1 MNHGY
6 QKITA
11 RNDMRRTSALNKQEI
26 KMIAINGTYA
36 MASAMTAVF
45 VNVYLYKFTG
55 SLVTMTAYAMVRF
68 GFFPIAFTIGA
79 HIGRKYRLSLT
90 MTAGLLLIVCG
101 LLVLLTLR
109 ERIGELG
116 YAIYGIGVIFGMGEG
131 FFWLSTVSLNQL
143 VSTKESRGKYLGYMG
158 MFNGLTNI
166 IAPLFAAQIVAWS
179 PNDTEGY
186 LRIFQLVIVLYLIIA
201 YLASTI
207 HEISQKGK
215 FTVLDKVFQTK
226 DKQWSYIFNSH
237 LLFGIRDSLVLML
250 TGLLIYRATGG
261 SGSTYGRLLAFFALI
276 SIASF
281 YLSGKIINRQNRIKM
296 YQYGA
301 IFTSISTIILVVFPT
316 TAGAIAFGILA
327 SLVAPFYVIPFQII
341 TMNATSDYME
351 KENILGYVISKEIG
365 ITSGRLLGML
375 TIITFSFIFPE
386 EIFLPLAVIFCS
398 MFPVILVI
406 YATIYHRRRDRE
418 KAMISD

>member
-1 MNHGY
+1 MN
-6 QKITA
+6 
-11 RNDMRRTSALNKQEI
+11 RNQALNKQEI
-26 KMIAINGTYA
+26 KMVIINGTYA

-101 LLVLLTLR
+101 LLAILTLR

-116 YAIYGIGVIFGMGEG
+116 YAIYVIGIIFGMGEG

-143 VSTKESRGKYLGYMG
+143 VSTKESRGSYLGVIG

-201 YLASTI
+201 YLAATI
-207 HEISQKGK
+207 QVISQKGK

-226 DKQWSYIFNSH
+226 DRQWSYIFNSH
-237 LLFGIRDSLVLML
+237 LLFGVRDSLVLML

-261 SGSTYGRLLAFFALI
+261 SGSTYGRLLALFALI

-281 YLSGKIINRQNRIKM
+281 YVSGKVITRQNRLKM

-301 IFTSISTIILVVFPT
+301 LFTAMSTVILVLIPT

-327 SLVAPFYVIPFQII
+327 SVVAPFYVIPFQII

-351 KENILGYVISKEIG
+351 KENILGYIISKEIG

-375 TIITFSFIFPE
+375 TIITFSFIFPD

-398 MFPVILVI
+398 MFPVILAI
-406 YATIYHRRRDRE
+406 YATIYHHRRDKE
-418 KAMISD
+418 KAMIKE

>member
-1 MNHGY
+1 
-6 QKITA
+6 
-11 RNDMRRTSALNKQEI
+11 MRRTSALNKQEI

>member
-1 MNHGY
+1 
-6 QKITA
+6 
-11 RNDMRRTSALNKQEI
+11 MRRTIALNKQEV
-26 KMIAINGTYA
+26 KMIIINGTYA

-68 GFFPIAFTIGA
+68 GFFPIAFTVGA
-79 HIGRKYRLSLT
+79 HIGRKFRLSLT
-90 MTAGLLLIVCG
+90 MTAGLLLIVFG

-109 ERIGELG
+109 EKIGGIG
-116 YAIYGIGVIFGMGEG
+116 YAIYIIGMIFGMGEG

-143 VSTKESRGKYLGYMG
+143 VSTKESRGKYLGFMG

-166 IAPLFAAQIVAWS
+166 IAPLMAAQIVAWS

-207 HEISQKGK
+207 RVISQKGK

-226 DKQWSYIFNSH
+226 DKQWAYIFNSH
-237 LLFGIRDSLVLML
+237 LLFGVRDSLVLML

-261 SGSTYGRLLAFFALI
+261 SGSTYGRLLAVFAMI
-276 SIASF
+276 SIAAF
-281 YLSGKIINRQNRIKM
+281 YIAGKIITRKNRLKM
-296 YQYGA
+296 YQFGA
-301 IFTSISTIILVVFPT
+301 LFTAISTVILVLFPT

-327 SLVAPFYVIPFQII
+327 SLVAPFYVLPFQII
-341 TMNATSDYME
+341 TMNATSDYMD
-351 KENILGYVISKEIG
+351 ENIMGHIISKEIG

-375 TIITFSFIFPE
+375 TIIAFSFIFPE

-398 MFPVILVI
+398 MFPLILVI
-406 YATIYHRRRDRE
+406 YATVYHNSRE
-418 KAMISD
+418 IVKVKTDL

>member
-1 MNHGY
+1 
-6 QKITA
+6 
-11 RNDMRRTSALNKQEI
+11 MRTIAALNKQEI
-26 KMIAINGTYA
+26 KMVIINGTYA

-68 GFFPIAFTIGA
+68 GFFPISFTVGA

-90 MTAGLLLIVCG
+90 MTAGLLLIVFG

-116 YAIYGIGVIFGMGEG
+116 YAIYGIGMLFGMGEG

-143 VSTKESRGKYLGYMG
+143 VSTKESRGKYLGFIG
-158 MFNGLTNI
+158 MFNGFANI
-166 IAPLFAAQIVAWS
+166 IAPLTAAQIVAWS

-186 LRIFQLVIVLYLIIA
+186 IRIFQLVIVLYLVIA

-207 HEISQKGK
+207 RVLSQRGK
-215 FTVLDKVFQTK
+215 FTVLDKVFQKK
-226 DKQWSYIFNSH
+226 DRQWSYVFNSH
-237 LLFGIRDSLVLML
+237 FLFGVRDSLVLML
-250 TGLLIYRATGG
+250 AGLLIYRATGG
-261 SGSTYGRLLAFFALI
+261 SGSTYGRLLAVFAMI

-281 YLSGKIINRQNRIKM
+281 YMAGKLITRQNRLKM
-296 YQYGA
+296 YQFGA
-301 IFTSISTIILVVFPT
+301 FFTAMSTIILVLLPT
-316 TAGAIAFGILA
+316 TAGAIAYGVLA
-327 SLVAPFYVIPFQII
+327 SMVAPFYVNPFQII
-341 TMNATSDYME
+341 TMNAMSDYME

-375 TIITFSFIFPE
+375 TIITFSFIFPQDL
-386 EIFLPLAVIFCS
+386 FLPLAVIFCS
-398 MFPVILVI
+398 IFPVLLAI
-406 YATIYHRRRDRE
+406 YATIYHHRRDKE
-418 KAMISD
+418 KAMIKD

>member
-1 MNHGY
+1 
-6 QKITA
+6 
-11 RNDMRRTSALNKQEI
+11 MRRTSALSKQEI
-26 KMIAINGTYA
+26 KMIVINGTYA

-68 GFFPIAFTIGA
+68 GFFPIAFTVGA

-166 IAPLFAAQIVAWS
+166 MAPLFAAQIVAWS

-186 LRIFQLVIVLYLIIA
+186 LRIFQLVIVLYLFIA

-207 HEISQKGK
+207 HVISQKGK

-281 YLSGKIINRQNRIKM
+281 YLSGKVINRQNRIKM

-301 IFTSISTIILVVFPT
+301 IFTSMSTIILVLFPT

-406 YATIYHRRRDRE
+406 YATIYHRRRDKE

>member
-1 MNHGY
+1 
-6 QKITA
+6 
-11 RNDMRRTSALNKQEI
+11 
-26 KMIAINGTYA
+26 

-68 GFFPIAFTIGA
+68 GFFPIAFTVGA
-79 HIGRKYRLSLT
+79 HIGRKFRLSLT
-90 MTAGLLLIVCG
+90 MTAGLLLIVFG

-109 ERIGELG
+109 EKIGEIG
-116 YAIYGIGVIFGMGEG
+116 YAIYIIGMIFGMGEG

-143 VSTKESRGKYLGYMG
+143 VSTKESRGKYLGFMG

-166 IAPLFAAQIVAWS
+166 IAPLMAAQIVAWS

-207 HEISQKGK
+207 RVISQKGK

-226 DKQWSYIFNSH
+226 DKQWAYIFNSH
-237 LLFGIRDSLVLML
+237 LLFGVRDSLVLML

-261 SGSTYGRLLAFFALI
+261 SGSTYGRLLAVFAMI
-276 SIASF
+276 SIAAF
-281 YLSGKIINRQNRIKM
+281 YIAGKIITRKNRLKM
-296 YQYGA
+296 YQFGA
-301 IFTSISTIILVVFPT
+301 LFTAISTVILVLFPT

-327 SLVAPFYVIPFQII
+327 SLVAPFYVLPFQII
-341 TMNATSDYME
+341 TMNATSDYMD
-351 KENILGYVISKEIG
+351 ENIMGHIISKEIG

-375 TIITFSFIFPE
+375 TIIAFSFIFPD

-398 MFPVILVI
+398 MFPLILVI
-406 YATIYHRRRDRE
+406 YATVYHNSRE
-418 KAMISD
+418 IVKVKTDL

>member
-1 MNHGY
+1 
-6 QKITA
+6 
-11 RNDMRRTSALNKQEI
+11 
-26 KMIAINGTYA
+26 

-90 MTAGLLLIVCG
+90 MIAGLLLIVCG

-109 ERIGELG
+109 ESIGELG
-116 YAIYGIGVIFGMGEG
+116 YAIYGIGMIFGMGEG

-143 VSTKESRGKYLGYMG
+143 VSSKESRGRYLGFMG

-166 IAPLFAAQIVAWS
+166 VAPLMAAQIVVWS
-179 PNDTEGY
+179 PNDIEGY

-207 HEISQKGK
+207 RVISQKGK
-215 FTVLDKVFQTK
+215 FTVLNKVFHTK

-237 LLFGIRDSLVLML
+237 VLFGVRDSLVLML

-261 SGSTYGRLLAFFALI
+261 SGSTYGRLLAVFAMI

-281 YLSGKIINRQNRIKM
+281 YLAGKVITRENRLRM
-296 YQYGA
+296 YQFGA
-301 IFTSISTIILVVFPT
+301 FFTAISTTILVLIPT
-316 TAGAIAFGILA
+316 TEGAIAFGILA
-327 SLVAPFYVIPFQII
+327 SLVAPFYVIPIQII
-341 TMNATSDYME
+341 TMNAMSDYME
-351 KENILGYVISKEIG
+351 SENILGYVISKEIG
-365 ITSGRLLGML
+365 ITVGRLLGML
-375 TIITFSFIFPE
+375 TIISFSFIFPE
-386 EIFLPLAVIFCS
+386 VIFLPLAVIFCS
-398 MFPVILVI
+398 MFPIVLVI
-406 YATIYHRRRDRE
+406 YATNYHNKRE
-418 KAMISD
+418 TEKIKNAG

>member
-1 MNHGY
+1 M
-6 QKITA
+6 
-11 RNDMRRTSALNKQEI
+11 SKQEV
-26 KMIAINGTYA
+26 KMIIINGTYA

-79 HIGRKYRLSLT
+79 HIGRKFRLSLT
-90 MTAGLLLIVCG
+90 MTVGLLLIVFG
-101 LLVLLTLR
+101 LIVLLTLR
-109 ERIGELG
+109 EKIGEIG
-116 YAIYGIGVIFGMGEG
+116 YAIYIIGIIFGMGEG

-143 VSTKESRGKYLGYMG
+143 VSTKESRGKYLGFIG

-207 HEISQKGK
+207 HVISQRGK

-226 DKQWSYIFNSH
+226 DKQWAYIFNSH
-237 LLFGIRDSLVLML
+237 LLFGVRDSLVLML

-261 SGSTYGRLLAFFALI
+261 SGSTYGRLLALFASI

-281 YLSGKIINRQNRIKM
+281 YVSGKVITRQNRLKM
-296 YQYGA
+296 YQFGA
-301 IFTSISTIILVVFPT
+301 IFTSISTVILVTFPT
-316 TAGAIAFGILA
+316 TFGAIVYGVLA
-327 SLVAPFYVIPFQII
+327 SMVVPFYVNPFQII

-351 KENILGYVISKEIG
+351 KQNILGHIISKEIG
-365 ITSGRLLGML
+365 ITLGRLLGML

-386 EIFLPLAVIFCS
+386 DVFLPLAVIFCS
-398 MFPVILVI
+398 MFPIVLVI
-406 YATIYHRRRDRE
+406 YATIYHHRRE
-418 KAMISD
+418 KLKVSLDD

>member
-1 MNHGY
+1 
-6 QKITA
+6 
-11 RNDMRRTSALNKQEI
+11 
-26 KMIAINGTYA
+26 

-68 GFFPIAFTIGA
+68 GFFPIAFTVGA
-79 HIGRKYRLSLT
+79 HIGRKFRLSLT
-90 MTAGLLLIVCG
+90 MTAGLLLIVFG

-109 ERIGELG
+109 EKIGEIG
-116 YAIYGIGVIFGMGEG
+116 YAIYIIGMIFGMGEG

-143 VSTKESRGKYLGYMG
+143 VSTKESRGKYLGFMG

-166 IAPLFAAQIVAWS
+166 IAPLMAAQIVAWS

-207 HEISQKGK
+207 RVISQKGK

-226 DKQWSYIFNSH
+226 DKQWAYIFNSH
-237 LLFGIRDSLVLML
+237 LLFGVRDSLVLML

-261 SGSTYGRLLAFFALI
+261 SGSTYGRLLAVFAMI
-276 SIASF
+276 SIAAF
-281 YLSGKIINRQNRIKM
+281 YIAGKIITRKNRLKM
-296 YQYGA
+296 YQFGA
-301 IFTSISTIILVVFPT
+301 LFTAISTVILVLFPT

-327 SLVAPFYVIPFQII
+327 SLVAPFYVLPFQII
-341 TMNATSDYME
+341 TMNATSDYMD
-351 KENILGYVISKEIG
+351 ENIMGHIISKEIG

-375 TIITFSFIFPE
+375 TIIAFSFIFPE

-398 MFPVILVI
+398 MFPLILVI
-406 YATIYHRRRDRE
+406 YATVYHNSRE
-418 KAMISD
+418 IVKVKTDL

>member
-1 MNHGY
+1 MV
-6 QKITA
+6 
-11 RNDMRRTSALNKQEI
+11 RTSALSKQEI

-68 GFFPIAFTIGA
+68 GFFPIAFTVGA

-166 IAPLFAAQIVAWS
+166 MAPLFAAQIVAWS

-207 HEISQKGK
+207 HVISQKGK

-281 YLSGKIINRQNRIKM
+281 YLSGKVINRQNRIKM

-301 IFTSISTIILVVFPT
+301 IFTSMSTIILVLFPT

>member
-1 MNHGY
+1 
-6 QKITA
+6 
-11 RNDMRRTSALNKQEI
+11 MRKTIALNKQEV
-26 KMIAINGTYA
+26 KMIIINGTYA

-116 YAIYGIGVIFGMGEG
+116 YAIYIIGMIFGMGEG

-143 VSTKESRGKYLGYMG
+143 VSSKESRGKYLGFMG

-166 IAPLFAAQIVAWS
+166 IAPLMAAQIVVWS
-179 PNDTEGY
+179 PNDIEGY

-207 HEISQKGK
+207 RVISQKGK

-226 DKQWSYIFNSH
+226 DKQWTYIFNSH

-261 SGSTYGRLLAFFALI
+261 SGSTYGRLLAVFAMI

-281 YLSGKIINRQNRIKM
+281 YLAGKVITRKNRLRM
-296 YQYGA
+296 YQFGA
-301 IFTSISTIILVVFPT
+301 LFTSISTIILVLFPT
-316 TAGAIAFGILA
+316 TAGAVAFGILA
-327 SLVAPFYVIPFQII
+327 SLVAPFYVLPFQII

-351 KENILGYVISKEIG
+351 ENIMGHIISKEIG

-398 MFPVILVI
+398 MFPIVLVI
-406 YATIYHRRRDRE
+406 YATNYHNKRE
-418 KAMISD
+418 IDKVKIDG

>member
-1 MNHGY
+1 
-6 QKITA
+6 
-11 RNDMRRTSALNKQEI
+11 MRRTIALNKQEV
-26 KMIAINGTYA
+26 KMIIINGTYA

-68 GFFPIAFTIGA
+68 GFFPIAFTVGA
-79 HIGRKYRLSLT
+79 HIGRKFRLSLT
-90 MTAGLLLIVCG
+90 MTAGLLLIVFG

-109 ERIGELG
+109 EKIGEIG
-116 YAIYGIGVIFGMGEG
+116 YAIYIIGMIFGMGEG

-143 VSTKESRGKYLGYMG
+143 VSTKESRGKYLGFMG

-166 IAPLFAAQIVAWS
+166 IAPLMAAQIVAWS

-207 HEISQKGK
+207 RVISQKGK

-226 DKQWSYIFNSH
+226 DKQWAYIFNSH
-237 LLFGIRDSLVLML
+237 LLFGVRDSLVLML

-261 SGSTYGRLLAFFALI
+261 SGSTYGRLLAVFAMI
-276 SIASF
+276 SIAAF
-281 YLSGKIINRQNRIKM
+281 YIAGKIITRKNRLKM
-296 YQYGA
+296 YQFGA
-301 IFTSISTIILVVFPT
+301 LFTAISTVILVLFPT

-327 SLVAPFYVIPFQII
+327 SLVAPFYVLPFQII
-341 TMNATSDYME
+341 TMNATSDYMD
-351 KENILGYVISKEIG
+351 ENIMGHIISKEIG

-375 TIITFSFIFPE
+375 TIIAFSFIFPD

-398 MFPVILVI
+398 MFPLILVI
-406 YATIYHRRRDRE
+406 YATVYHNSRE
-418 KAMISD
+418 IVKVKTDL

>member
-1 MNHGY
+1 MM
-6 QKITA
+6 K
-11 RNDMRRTSALNKQEI
+11 TSALNKQEI

-36 MASAMTAVF
+36 MAAAMTAVF

-116 YAIYGIGVIFGMGEG
+116 YAIYGIGVIFGIGEG
-131 FFWLSTVSLNQL
+131 FFWLSTVSLNQM

-186 LRIFQLVIVLYLIIA
+186 IRIFQLVIVLYLIIA

-207 HEISQKGK
+207 HVISQKEK
-215 FTVLDKVFQTK
+215 FTVLDKVFQNK
-226 DKQWSYIFNSH
+226 DKQWAYIFNSH

-281 YLSGKIINRQNRIKM
+281 YISGKVITRQNRIKM

-301 IFTSISTIILVVFPT
+301 LFTSLSTIILVLVPT

-351 KENILGYVISKEIG
+351 KESILGYIISKEIG

-375 TIITFSFIFPE
+375 TIIVFSIMFQE

-406 YATIYHRRRDRE
+406 YATMYHRKRDKE
-418 KAMISD
+418 KMLMNE

>member
-1 MNHGY
+1 MN
-6 QKITA
+6 
-11 RNDMRRTSALNKQEI
+11 RTQALNKQEI
-26 KMIAINGTYA
+26 KMVIINGTYA

-101 LLVLLTLR
+101 LLAILTLR
-109 ERIGELG
+109 ERIGGLG
-116 YAIYGIGVIFGMGEG
+116 YAIYVIGIIFGMGEG

-143 VSTKESRGKYLGYMG
+143 VSTKESRGSYLGVIG

-201 YLASTI
+201 YLAATI
-207 HEISQKGK
+207 QVISQKGK

-226 DKQWSYIFNSH
+226 DRQWSYIFNSH
-237 LLFGIRDSLVLML
+237 LLFGVRDSLVLML

-261 SGSTYGRLLAFFALI
+261 SGSTYGRLLALFALI

-281 YLSGKIINRQNRIKM
+281 YVSGKVITRQNRLKM

-301 IFTSISTIILVVFPT
+301 LFTAMSTVILVLIPT

-351 KENILGYVISKEIG
+351 KENILGYIISKEIG

-375 TIITFSFIFPE
+375 TIITFSFIFPD

-398 MFPVILVI
+398 MFPIILAI
-406 YATIYHRRRDRE
+406 YATIYHHRRDKE
-418 KAMISD
+418 KAMIKE

>member
-1 MNHGY
+1 MM
-6 QKITA
+6 K
-11 RNDMRRTSALNKQEI
+11 TSALNKQEI

-36 MASAMTAVF
+36 MAAAMTAVF

-55 SLVTMTAYAMVRF
+55 SLVTMTMYAMVRF

-116 YAIYGIGVIFGMGEG
+116 YAIYGIGVIFGIGEG
-131 FFWLSTVSLNQL
+131 FFWLSTVSLNQM

-186 LRIFQLVIVLYLIIA
+186 IRIFQLVIILYLIIA

-207 HEISQKGK
+207 HVISQKEK
-215 FTVLDKVFQTK
+215 FTVLDKVFQNK
-226 DKQWSYIFNSH
+226 DKQWAYIFNSH

-281 YLSGKIINRQNRIKM
+281 YISGKVITRQNRIKM

-301 IFTSISTIILVVFPT
+301 LFTSLSTIILVLVPT

-351 KENILGYVISKEIG
+351 KESILGYIISKEIG

-375 TIITFSFIFPE
+375 TIIVFSIMFPE

-406 YATIYHRRRDRE
+406 YATMYHRKRDKE
-418 KAMISD
+418 KMLKNE

>member
-1 MNHGY
+1 
-6 QKITA
+6 
-11 RNDMRRTSALNKQEI
+11 MRKTIALNKQEV
-26 KMIAINGTYA
+26 KMIIINGTYA

-68 GFFPIAFTIGA
+68 GFFPIAFTVGA
-79 HIGRKYRLSLT
+79 RIGRKFRLSLT
-90 MTAGLLLIVCG
+90 MTAGLLLIVLG
-101 LLVLLTLR
+101 LTVLLTLR
-109 ERIGELG
+109 EKIGELG
-116 YAIYGIGVIFGMGEG
+116 YAIYIIGMIFGMGEG

-143 VSTKESRGKYLGYMG
+143 VSTKESRGKYLGFMG

-166 IAPLFAAQIVAWS
+166 IAPLMAAQIVAWS

-207 HEISQKGK
+207 RVISQKGK

-226 DKQWSYIFNSH
+226 DKQWAYIFNSH
-237 LLFGIRDSLVLML
+237 LLFGVRDSLVLML

-261 SGSTYGRLLAFFALI
+261 SGSTYGRLLAVFAMI

-281 YLSGKIINRQNRIKM
+281 YVSGKIITRQNRLKM
-296 YQYGA
+296 YQFGA
-301 IFTSISTIILVVFPT
+301 LFTAISTIILVLFPT

-327 SLVAPFYVIPFQII
+327 SLVAPFYVLPFQII
-341 TMNATSDYME
+341 TMNATSDYMD
-351 KENILGYVISKEIG
+351 ENIMGHIISKEIG

-375 TIITFSFIFPE
+375 TIIAFSFIFPE

-398 MFPVILVI
+398 LFPIILVM
-406 YATIYHRRRDRE
+406 YATIYHKKRE
-418 KAMISD
+418 NHKVEGDLKRI

>member
-1 MNHGY
+1 
-6 QKITA
+6 
-11 RNDMRRTSALNKQEI
+11 MRTTSALNKQEI
-26 KMIAINGTYA
+26 KMVIINGTYA

-68 GFFPIAFTIGA
+68 GFFPISFTVGA

-90 MTAGLLLIVCG
+90 MTAGLLLIVFG

-116 YAIYGIGVIFGMGEG
+116 YAIYGIGMIFGMGEG

-143 VSTKESRGKYLGYMG
+143 VSTKESRGKYLGFIG
-158 MFNGLTNI
+158 MFNGFANI
-166 IAPLFAAQIVAWS
+166 IAPLTAAQIVAWS

-186 LRIFQLVIVLYLIIA
+186 IRIFQLVIVLYLVIA

-207 HEISQKGK
+207 RVLSQRGK
-215 FTVLDKVFQTK
+215 FTVLDKVFQKK
-226 DKQWSYIFNSH
+226 DRQWSYVFNSH
-237 LLFGIRDSLVLML
+237 FLFGVRDSLVLML
-250 TGLLIYRATGG
+250 AGLLIYRATGG
-261 SGSTYGRLLAFFALI
+261 SGSTYGRLLAVFAMI

-281 YLSGKIINRQNRIKM
+281 YMAGKLITRQNRLKM
-296 YQYGA
+296 YQFGA
-301 IFTSISTIILVVFPT
+301 FFTAMSTIILVLLPT
-316 TAGAIAFGILA
+316 TAGAIAYGVLA
-327 SLVAPFYVIPFQII
+327 SMVAPFYVNPFQII
-341 TMNATSDYME
+341 TMNAMSDYME

-375 TIITFSFIFPE
+375 TIITFSFIFPQDL
-386 EIFLPLAVIFCS
+386 FLPLAVIFCS
-398 MFPVILVI
+398 IFPVLLAI
-406 YATIYHRRRDRE
+406 YATIYHHRRDKE
-418 KAMISD
+418 KAMIKD

>member
-1 MNHGY
+1 MM
-6 QKITA
+6 K
-11 RNDMRRTSALNKQEI
+11 TSALNKQEI

-36 MASAMTAVF
+36 MAAAMTAVF

-116 YAIYGIGVIFGMGEG
+116 YAIYGIGVIFGIGEG
-131 FFWLSTVSLNQL
+131 FFWLSTVSLNQM

-186 LRIFQLVIVLYLIIA
+186 IRIFQLVIVLYLIIA

-207 HEISQKGK
+207 QVVSQKGK
-215 FTVLDKVFQTK
+215 FTVLDKVFQNK
-226 DKQWSYIFNSH
+226 DKQWAYIFNSH

-261 SGSTYGRLLAFFALI
+261 SGSTYGRLLAFFALL

-281 YLSGKIINRQNRIKM
+281 YLSGKVITRQNRIKM

-301 IFTSISTIILVVFPT
+301 LFTSLSTIILVLVPT

-375 TIITFSFIFPE
+375 TIIIFSIIFPE

-406 YATIYHRRRDRE
+406 YATIYHRKRE
-418 KAMISD
+418 KEKMLINE

>member
-1 MNHGY
+1 M
-6 QKITA
+6 K
-11 RNDMRRTSALNKQEI
+11 RTIALDKQEV
-26 KMIAINGTYA
+26 KMIIINGTYA

-68 GFFPIAFTIGA
+68 GSFPIAFTIGA

-90 MTAGLLLIVCG
+90 MTAGLLLIVFG
-101 LLVLLTLR
+101 LIVLLTLR
-109 ERIGELG
+109 ERIGEIG
-116 YAIYGIGVIFGMGEG
+116 YAIYIIGIIFGMGEG

-143 VSTKESRGKYLGYMG
+143 VSTKESRGKYLGFIG

-207 HEISQKGK
+207 HVISQRGK

-226 DKQWSYIFNSH
+226 DKQWAYIFNSH
-237 LLFGIRDSLVLML
+237 LLFGVRDSLVLML

-261 SGSTYGRLLAFFALI
+261 SGSTYGRLLALFALI

-281 YLSGKIINRQNRIKM
+281 YVSGKVITRQNRLKM
-296 YQYGA
+296 YQFGA
-301 IFTSISTIILVVFPT
+301 FFTSISTVILVVFPT
-316 TAGAIAFGILA
+316 TLGAIAYGVLA
-327 SLVAPFYVIPFQII
+327 SMVVPFYVNPFQII

-351 KENILGYVISKEIG
+351 RENILGHIISKEIG
-365 ITSGRLLGML
+365 ITLGRLLGML

-386 EIFLPLAVIFCS
+386 DIFLPLAVIFCS
-398 MFPVILVI
+398 MFPIVLVI
-406 YATIYHRRRDRE
+406 YATGYHKKRE
-418 KAMISD
+418 NHKIEGDLKKI

>member
-1 MNHGY
+1 MN
-6 QKITA
+6 
-11 RNDMRRTSALNKQEI
+11 RNQALNKQEI
-26 KMIAINGTYA
+26 KMVIINGTYA

-101 LLVLLTLR
+101 LLAILTLR

-116 YAIYGIGVIFGMGEG
+116 YAIYVIGIIFGMGEG

-143 VSTKESRGKYLGYMG
+143 VSTKESRGSYLGVIG

-201 YLASTI
+201 YLAATI
-207 HEISQKGK
+207 QVISQKGK

-226 DKQWSYIFNSH
+226 DRQWSYIFNSH
-237 LLFGIRDSLVLML
+237 LLFGVRDSLVLML

-261 SGSTYGRLLAFFALI
+261 SGSTYGRLLALFALI

-281 YLSGKIINRQNRIKM
+281 YVSGKVITRQNRLKM

-301 IFTSISTIILVVFPT
+301 LFTAMSTVILVLIPT

-351 KENILGYVISKEIG
+351 KENILGYIISKEIG

-375 TIITFSFIFPE
+375 TIITFSFIFPD

-398 MFPVILVI
+398 MFPIILAI
-406 YATIYHRRRDRE
+406 YATIYHHRRDKE
-418 KAMISD
+418 KAMIKE

>member
-1 MNHGY
+1 MNLGY
-6 QKITA
+6 QRITA
-11 RNDMRRTSALNKQEI
+11 RIAMRRTSALNKQEI

-55 SLVTMTAYAMVRF
+55 SLVTMTAYAIVRF

-131 FFWLSTVSLNQL
+131 FFWLSTVSLNQM

-166 IAPLFAAQIVAWS
+166 IAPLFAAQIVVWS

-186 LRIFQLVIVLYLIIA
+186 IRIFQLVIVLYLIIA

-207 HEISQKGK
+207 HVASQKSK

-281 YLSGKIINRQNRIKM
+281 YLSGKVINRQNRIKM

-301 IFTSISTIILVVFPT
+301 FFTSISTIILVLIPT
-316 TAGAIAFGILA
+316 TTGAIAFGILA

-406 YATIYHRRRDRE
+406 YATIYHRRRESE
-418 KAMISD
+418 KAMISE

>member
-1 MNHGY
+1 MM
-6 QKITA
+6 K
-11 RNDMRRTSALNKQEI
+11 TSALNKQEI

-36 MASAMTAVF
+36 MAAAMTAVF

-101 LLVLLTLR
+101 LLVILTLR

-116 YAIYGIGVIFGMGEG
+116 YAIYGIGVIFGIGEG
-131 FFWLSTVSLNQL
+131 FFWLSTVSLNQM

-186 LRIFQLVIVLYLIIA
+186 IRIFQLVIILYLIIA

-207 HEISQKGK
+207 HVISQKEK
-215 FTVLDKVFQTK
+215 FTVLDKVFQNK
-226 DKQWSYIFNSH
+226 DKQWAYIFNSH

-281 YLSGKIINRQNRIKM
+281 YISGKVITRQNRIKM

-301 IFTSISTIILVVFPT
+301 LFTSLSTIILVLVPT

-351 KENILGYVISKEIG
+351 KESILGYIISKEIG

-375 TIITFSFIFPE
+375 TIIIFSIIFPE

-406 YATIYHRRRDRE
+406 YATMYHRKRDKE
-418 KAMISD
+418 KMLMNE

>member
-1 MNHGY
+1 MSKSNV
-6 QKITA
+6 
-11 RNDMRRTSALNKQEI
+11 LNKQEV
-26 KMIAINGTYA
+26 KMIIINGTYA
-36 MASAMTAVF
+36 MATAMTAVF

-79 HIGRKYRLSLT
+79 HIGRKYRLSFT
-90 MTAGLLLIVCG
+90 MIAGLLLIVCG

-116 YAIYGIGVIFGMGEG
+116 YAIYGIGMIFGMGEG

-143 VSTKESRGKYLGYMG
+143 VSSKESRGKYLGFMG
-158 MFNGLTNI
+158 MFNGLMNI
-166 IAPLFAAQIVAWS
+166 IAPLMAAQIVAWS
-179 PNDTEGY
+179 PNDVEGY
-186 LRIFQLVIVLYLIIA
+186 LRIFQLVIILYLIIA

-207 HEISQKGK
+207 HVISQKGR
-215 FTVLDKVFQTK
+215 FTVLNKVFQNK

-237 LLFGIRDSLVLML
+237 VLFGVRDSLVLML

-261 SGSTYGRLLAFFALI
+261 SGSTYGRLLAVFAMI

-281 YLSGKIINRQNRIKM
+281 YLAGKVITRENRLRM
-296 YQYGA
+296 YQFGA
-301 IFTSISTIILVVFPT
+301 FFTAVSTIILVLIPT
-316 TAGAIAFGILA
+316 TEGAIAFGILA
-327 SLVAPFYVIPFQII
+327 SLVAPFYVIPIQII
-341 TMNATSDYME
+341 TMNAMSDYME
-351 KENILGYVISKEIG
+351 SENILGYVISKEVG
-365 ITSGRLLGML
+365 ITIGRLFGML

-398 MFPVILVI
+398 MFPIVLVI
-406 YATIYHRRRDRE
+406 YATDYHHKRE
-418 KAMISD
+418 ISKVRNNG

>member
-1 MNHGY
+1 M
-6 QKITA
+6 K
-11 RNDMRRTSALNKQEI
+11 RTIALNKQEV
-26 KMIAINGTYA
+26 KMIIINGTYA

-90 MTAGLLLIVCG
+90 MTAGLLLIVFG

-109 ERIGELG
+109 ERIGEIG
-116 YAIYGIGVIFGMGEG
+116 YAIYIIGIIFGMGEG

-143 VSTKESRGKYLGYMG
+143 VSTKESRGKYLGFMG

-166 IAPLFAAQIVAWS
+166 IAPLMAAQIVAWS

-207 HEISQKGK
+207 RVISQKGK

-226 DKQWSYIFNSH
+226 DKQWAYIFNSH
-237 LLFGIRDSLVLML
+237 LLFGVRDSLVLML

-261 SGSTYGRLLAFFALI
+261 SGSTYGRLLAVFAMI
-276 SIASF
+276 SIVAF
-281 YLSGKIINRQNRIKM
+281 YVAGKVITRKNRLKM
-296 YQYGA
+296 YQFGA
-301 IFTSISTIILVVFPT
+301 LFTAMSTIILVMFPT

-327 SLVAPFYVIPFQII
+327 SLVAPFYVLPFQII
-341 TMNATSDYME
+341 TMNATSDYMA
-351 KENILGYVISKEIG
+351 ENIMGHIISKEIG
-365 ITSGRLLGML
+365 ITTGRLLGML
-375 TIITFSFIFPE
+375 TIIAFSFIFPE
-386 EIFLPLAVIFCS
+386 DIFLPLAVIFCS
-398 MFPVILVI
+398 MFPIVLVI
-406 YATIYHRRRDRE
+406 YATVYHKNRE
-418 KAMISD
+418 NHKIEGELKKI